1 MEASRPRLEE
11 GPSHARQGRGTHG
24 GGRWRWALG
33 NSTIESRAALATVSR
48 EAGSVRP
55 PTPPT
60 QCPTSGRA
68 PDTGQMES
76 GWDGRLMRGC
86 PEREGSG
93 TEMKDRCPNCNRQ
106 PVSNA
111 LAASI
116 SEPASHDSRLA
127 EAWADGWLPE
137 PWGGSPLADC
147 TWDKWRSWG
156 NRTTGNTD
164 LVLNERPG

>member
-1 MEASRPRLEE
+1 MDGAFQAKAQRGARPRQAEPRDGWRGPLEV
-11 GPSHARQGRGTHG
+11 GPGKLLSNPELPWQRSPVR
-24 GGRWRWALG
+24 
-33 NSTIESRAALATVSR
+33 LAQSD
-48 EAGSVRP
+48 P

-60 QCPTSGRA
+60 QCPTSGGA
-68 PDTGQMES
+68 PDTSQTES

-86 PEREGSG
+86 PEWEGSG
-93 TEMKDRCPNCNRQ
+93 TEMKDRCHNCNRQ

-116 SEPASHDSRLA
+116 SEPASHGSRLD

-147 TWDKWRSWG
+147 TWDKRRS
-156 NRTTGNTD
+156 
-164 LVLNERPG
+164 

>member
-1 MEASRPRLEE
+1 MEGA
-11 GPSHARQGRGTHG
+11 AG
-24 GGRWRWALG
+24 GGPQETPPSNPEPPWRRSPGRPAL
-33 NSTIESRAALATVSR
+33 SD
-48 EAGSVRP
+48 P
-55 PTPPT
+55 PTPST

-156 NRTTGNTD
+156 NRTTGNAD